1 MELEQS
7 VKFVR
12 LNTGEDLISQIT
24 EVKSD
29 DDTENYYILTNPMK
43 LTYSVGGANKPGM
56 FAINLM
62 QWVFNRICED
72 QDFTI
77 YPSDI
82 LTVGNPTDD
91 MIEYYWECV
100 DNFYEMRE
108 KNKKNTEY
116 VKPDSDEEEVFDEFM
131 DDNESLELL
140 KDLLNGINK
149 PVKGTLH

>member
-12 LNTGEDLISQIT
+12 MTTGEDLISQIT
-24 EVKSD
+24 EVKSND
-29 DDTENYYILTNPMK
+29 DSENYYILTNPMK

-77 YPSDI
+77 YPTDI
-82 LTVGNPTDD
+82 LTIGNPTDD
-91 MIEYYWECV
+91 MIEYYWDCV
-100 DNFYEMRE
+100 DNFLEMKE

-116 VKPDSDEEEVFDEFM
+116 VKPSDEEEEFDEYI

-140 KDLLNGINK
+140 KDLLEGINK

>member
-1 MELEQS
+1 
-7 VKFVR
+7 
-12 LNTGEDLISQIT
+12 
-24 EVKSD
+24 
-29 DDTENYYILTNPMK
+29 MK
-43 LTYSVGGANKPGM
+43 LTYSVGGNNKPGM

-72 QDFTI
+72 QEFTI

-116 VKPDSDEEEVFDEFM
+116 VKPESEEEVFDEFM

>member
-12 LNTGEDLISQIT
+12 MTSGEDLISQIT
-24 EVKSD
+24 EVKSND
-29 DDTENYYILTNPMK
+29 DSENYYILTNPMK

-77 YPSDI
+77 YPTDI
-82 LTVGNPTDD
+82 LTIGNPTDD
-91 MIEYYWECV
+91 MIEYYWDCV
-100 DNFYEMRE
+100 DNFLEMKE

-116 VKPDSDEEEVFDEFM
+116 VKPSDEEEEFDEYI

-140 KDLLNGINK
+140 KDLLEGINK

>member
-12 LNTGEDLISQIT
+12 MTSGEDLISQIT
-24 EVKSD
+24 EVKSND
-29 DDTENYYILTNPMK
+29 DSENYYILTNPIK
-43 LTYSVGGANKPGM
+43 LKYSVGGANKTGM

-62 QWVFNRICED
+62 QCVFNRICED

-77 YPSDI
+77 YPTDI
-82 LTVGNPTDD
+82 LTIGNPTDD
-91 MIEYYWECV
+91 MIEYYWDCV
-100 DNFYEMRE
+100 DNFLEMKE

-116 VKPDSDEEEVFDEFM
+116 VKPSDEEEEFDEYI

-140 KDLLNGINK
+140 KDLLEGINK

>member
-1 MELEQS
+1 MELEQT

-12 LNTGEDLISQIT
+12 MTSGEDLISQIT

-29 DDTENYYILTNPMK
+29 DDSENYYILTNPMK
-43 LTYSVGGANKPGM
+43 LTYSIGGSNKPGM

-77 YPSDI
+77 YPVDI
-82 LTVGNPTDD
+82 LTIGNPTDD
-91 MIEYYWECV
+91 MIEYYWDCV
-100 DNFYEMRE
+100 DNFLEMKE

-116 VKPDSDEEEVFDEFM
+116 VKPSDDEEEFEEFV
-131 DDNESLELL
+131 DDSESLELL
-140 KDLLNGINK
+140 KNLLEGINK
-149 PVKGTLH
+149 PFKGRLH